1 MLYYERHLGDYARD
15 TGHLSLLEHGVYGVL
30 LDRYYS
36 TEEPIPADQVYRI
49 ARARTKDEQ
58 AAVDTVLR
66 EFFTLADGVWRS
78 ARCDEEIAK
87 IGERRQKAVDRAR
100 KGAEAR
106 WGDASSNADASE
118 KDAPRMLEASSK
130 HGASIV
136 QALLAD
142 ASLSPSSKKKQKKP
156 EPADAEPGSPV
167 SPKAGG
173 KATGIDAWLAACEAA
188 GEECIPAG
196 DPIFR
201 WAADAGIPVDYLEL
215 AWDYFVERHSGGKK
229 RQADWRATFRNAVKL
244 NWYKL
249 WWLGA
254 DGTTGLT
261 SAGLAAQRAKG
272 AAVAA

>member
-58 AAVDTVLR
+58 AAVDSVLR

-106 WGDASSNADASE
+106 WGDASSNADASD
-118 KDAPRMLEASSK
+118 KDASRMLEASSK

-156 EPADAEPGSPV
+156 EPADAEPGPPA